1 MFQEN
6 VMNLNHINRI
16 TGRTIMYLFLVL
28 FAAVFAFP
36 FYYVFVIAS
45 WKSKEFFQ
53 MPPRIFFGDG
63 WLENWEILFNKI
75 AFWRN
80 LLTSIGI
87 ATLSTA
93 ATIFFCTM
101 GGFAFARYDFKGKET
116 LFKIML
122 ITFAIPATLNIVPF
136 FKIIKVLHMYGTWL
150 PLIVPGMANA
160 FGIFLMTQYI
170 KTSVPPDL
178 LDAARIDGMNEFGI
192 LLRIGFPLARPGIS
206 ILGMLTFIGS
216 WNSFLFAYI
225 MLPKLEDTTM
235 PVAIMT
241 LSAKANIAVGPMML
255 GNVIA
260 LLPLSIILILF
271 SKHIISDLTAG
282 SVKG

>member
-1 MFQEN
+1 
-6 VMNLNHINRI
+6 MNLNQTTRI
-16 TGRTIMYLFLVL
+16 AGRTVMYVLLVV
-28 FAAVFAFP
+28 FAFIFAFP
-36 FYYVFVIAS
+36 FYYVFVMAS
-45 WKSKEFFQ
+45 WESSKFISI
-53 MPPRIFFGDG
+53 PPRLFFGDF
-63 WLENWEILFNKI
+63 WQENANTLFNKI
-75 AFWRN
+75 SFGRN
-80 LLTSIGI
+80 IMTSIGI
-87 ATLSTA
+87 AVLATVTTL
-93 ATIFFCTM
+93 FFCTM
-101 GGFAFARYDFKGKET
+101 GGFAFARYKFVGKDT

-136 FKIIKVLHMYGTWL
+136 FKEIKFFGMYGTWL
-150 PLIVPGMANA
+150 PFILPGMANA
-160 FGIFLMTQYI
+160 FGIFLMSQFI
-170 KTSVPPDL
+170 KTSVPAEL

-206 ILGMLTFIGS
+206 VLGMLTFIGS
-216 WNSFLFAYI
+216 WNDFLFAYI

-241 LSAKANIAVGPMML
+241 LSSKSNVQMPPMML

-271 SKHIISDLTAG
+271 SKHIISNLTAG